1 MAALQR
7 IEGHVEH
14 SHVVGHEEG
23 IKLAALKRLRETLKV
38 REVKIGIR
46 ESAGIPPCSGM
57 DTRRPHES
65 CELQL
70 TWSRHCQSL
79 SHLPMRS
86 NRSANIAGLMFA
98 ENVSGV
104 GLA

>member
-23 IKLAALKRLRETLKV
+23 VELPALERLGKALEV

-46 ESAGIPPCSGM
+46 ERAGISPCSGM
-57 DTRRPHES
+57 DTRWPHES
-65 CELQL
+65 CEPEL
-70 TWSRHCQSL
+70 TWSRH
-79 SHLPMRS
+79 
-86 NRSANIAGLMFA
+86 
-98 ENVSGV
+98 
-104 GLA
+104 

>member
-23 IKLAALKRLRETLKV
+23 VELSALESLGKALEM
-38 REVKIGIR
+38 REVKIAIR

-57 DTRRPHES
+57 DTRGSHERR
-65 CELQL
+65 EL
-70 TWSRHCQSL
+70 
-79 SHLPMRS
+79 
-86 NRSANIAGLMFA
+86 
-98 ENVSGV
+98 
-104 GLA
+104 

>member
-7 IEGHVEH
+7 IERHVEH

-23 IKLAALKRLRETLKV
+23 VELPALERLGKALEV

-57 DTRRPHES
+57 DTRRSHERR
-65 CELQL
+65 EL
-70 TWSRHCQSL
+70 
-79 SHLPMRS
+79 
-86 NRSANIAGLMFA
+86 
-98 ENVSGV
+98 
-104 GLA
+104 